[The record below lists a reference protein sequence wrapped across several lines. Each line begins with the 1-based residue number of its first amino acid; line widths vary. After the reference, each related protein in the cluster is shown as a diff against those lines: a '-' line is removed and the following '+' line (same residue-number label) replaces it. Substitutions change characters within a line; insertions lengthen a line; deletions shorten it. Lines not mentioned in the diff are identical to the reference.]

1 MRFERK
7 LIISSAI
14 IAIFEFELSIMHTDY
29 LLASNN
35 TNIALCLKGTKGTL
49 IKQTNLKYLVEF
61 FVESEV

>member
-1 MRFERK
+1 
-7 LIISSAI
+7 
-14 IAIFEFELSIMHTDY
+14 MHTDY

-35 TNIALCLKGTKGTL
+35 TNIVLCLKGTKGTL